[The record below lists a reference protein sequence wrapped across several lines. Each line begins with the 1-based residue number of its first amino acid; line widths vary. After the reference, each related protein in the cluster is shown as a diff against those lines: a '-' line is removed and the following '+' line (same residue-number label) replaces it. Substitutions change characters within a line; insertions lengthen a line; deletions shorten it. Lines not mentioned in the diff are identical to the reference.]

1 VTAFGRPRRHF
12 RVTDSTN
19 ERARELAAAGAP
31 SGTVVTALEQTAGRG
46 RRGRPWLAPA
56 GTALLYSAVLRPLA
70 HDRSLLPL
78 AAPVAACE
86 AIEGVAPVECQI
98 KWPNDIWIDERKVAG
113 ILIEARTPDW
123 AVIGVGVNV
132 TADAG
137 ESTPDLRWPATSIGH
152 GASVDDVRIAL
163 DAALSSWVE
172 AAPAEVLTAFR
183 GRDALRGRDVAWYQ
197 GGAGLPMR
205 GVAAGVDDAGNL
217 EVRLPGGER
226 SVLGSG
232 EVSLALR

>member
-1 VTAFGRPRRHF
+1 MTAFGRPRRHF

-19 ERARELAAAGAP
+19 ERARELAASGAP
-31 SGTVVTALEQTAGRG
+31 SGTVVTASEQTAGRG
-46 RRGRPWLAPA
+46 RRGRPWLAPTGA
-56 GTALLYSAVLRPLA
+56 ALLYSAVLRPLA
-70 HDRSLLPL
+70 DDQSLLPL
-78 AAPVAACE
+78 AAPVAACD

-113 ILIEARTPDW
+113 ILIEARIPDW

-132 TADAG
+132 AG
-137 ESTPDLRWPATSIGH
+137 DPGQASPELRWPATSVGH
-152 GASVDDVRIAL
+152 GASVDDLRESLDVAL
-163 DAALSSWVE
+163 ARWVAAG
-172 AAPAEVLTAFR
+172 PAEVLSAFR
-183 GRDALRGRDVAWYQ
+183 RRDALRGRDVAWHQ
-197 GGAGLPMR
+197 GAAGQPMR